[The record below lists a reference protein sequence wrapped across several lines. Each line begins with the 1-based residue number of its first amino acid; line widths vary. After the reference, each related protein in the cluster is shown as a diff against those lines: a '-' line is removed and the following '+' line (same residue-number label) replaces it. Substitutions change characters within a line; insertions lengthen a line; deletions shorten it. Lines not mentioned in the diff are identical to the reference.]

1 MEHPRSRARDALRGL
16 VRVTVACLVLLPAL
30 TVEAQTWKPAKN
42 IEIVVASGAGGAA
55 DRQGRAAQRF
65 LQSLPGIPSV
75 TVTNRP
81 GGGGTVAWTFVNQ
94 HPGDAH
100 YISTFGTAI
109 LTNEIIGLSTVRY
122 QDVTPLNI
130 LVREYVVAWTRSD
143 SPVASA
149 RDLLARLK
157 RDPQSVSFGFSSA
170 RGNQNHIVIGMLARA
185 AGVDPRAVK
194 TVVYSSGGQ
203 GMTAALGGHVD
214 VWVGTAGGTL
224 PHIESGRIRV
234 LGVSSE
240 ERQKGLL
247 AAAPTFREQGV
258 DATYYAWRG
267 FLAPAKLSPAQIA
280 FWDSAF
286 AKVIE
291 DRGWKDALDA
301 NAWSEDFR
309 GSAETRR
316 HLDLEHALLAKV
328 LAELGLVKRQP

>member
-1 MEHPRSRARDALRGL
+1 VS
-16 VRVTVACLVLLPAL
+16 
-30 TVEAQTWKPAKN
+30 
-42 IEIVVASGAGGAA
+42 
-55 DRQGRAAQRF
+55 
-65 LQSLPGIPSV
+65 
-75 TVTNRP
+75 NRP

-100 YISTFGTAI
+100 YISTFGTAV
-109 LTNEIIGLSTVRY
+109 LTNEIIGLSTIRH

-130 LVREYVVAWTRSD
+130 LVREYVVAWTRSE
-143 SPVASA
+143 SPIASTK
-149 RDLLARLK
+149 DLLARLK

-185 AGVDPRAVK
+185 AGIDPRAVK

-224 PHIESGRIRV
+224 PHIEAGRIRV

-247 AAAPTFREQGV
+247 AVAPIFREQGV

-280 FWDSAF
+280 FWDQAF

-291 DRGWKDALDA
+291 DRSWKDVLEA

-309 GSAETRR
+309 GSAETRK
-316 HLDLEHALLAKV
+316 HLDAEYQLLAKM